1 MPLWI
6 VWQTSLP
13 TASTLHCTPALR
25 LRISINTHGNATESS
40 EKGAVTGEYPH
51 CGSFFYVFALTDC
64 TKAFLA
70 CKGSADYSM
79 PRQPPLCTPFSDP
92 SLWCIYLYHKGSDGC
107 VCPTY
112 HIPPVGISARGYA
125 PLSFPHFCPAC
136 RDSVLIDFP

>member
-13 TASTLHCTPALR
+13 TASTLHCTPVLR

-40 EKGAVTGEYPH
+40 EKGAVTGVSPLRLLLLCICTYRLHQSLFRLPKGLLIIL
-51 CGSFFYVFALTDC
+51 CQDSRPFAHHFPILRFGVSTCTTKVPTD
-64 TKAFLA
+64 AFAQLITFRLL
-70 CKGSADYSM
+70 GSARS
-79 PRQPPLCTPFSDP
+79 C
-92 SLWCIYLYHKGSDGC
+92 
-107 VCPTY
+107 
-112 HIPPVGISARGYA
+112 A